1 MTIDGAVF
9 AAGSILVA
17 VVVWQTHRL
26 TSRRLSEIQNGL
38 DGLRELTS
46 RVFVMGLNPT
56 LENTVASEAEPVPEH
71 GDKARSEGT
80 PARSPDVEIELSEVD
95 LLCAKLITL
104 APPSAALPLLTERE
118 SNVSPPL
125 EDREARR
132 DGRERLR
139 AWPQR

>member
-9 AAGSILVA
+9 AAGSMLLA

-38 DGLRELTS
+38 DGLRELTT
-46 RVFVMGLNPT
+46 RVFAMGLNRTP
-56 LENTVASEAEPVPEH
+56 EETVASKREPIP
-71 GDKARSEGT
+71 GQDDQARSEGT
-80 PARSPDVEIELSEVD
+80 PTPSPDVVTELSKVD

-104 APPSAALPLLTERE
+104 APPSAALPLLTESER
-118 SNVSPPL
+118 PPR
-125 EDREARR
+125 EDRKARQ